1 MRVEKAWFLA
11 DGAEAPERLP
21 EGGFREVTLPHQWS
35 LEGIEAEV
43 GWYRL
48 ALPEAGPRRFLRSF
62 GDYYQEAWLDGTY
75 LGRHEGYF
83 FPWVLELPKGKELLL
98 RVSAPKE
105 PPGVW
110 PRFKRQIKGVF
121 GQHDCRPG
129 GTTARGQERGTGG
142 LWGGVEVW
150 AREEVALLGLTHRLF
165 PGPGGGGFGC
175 AFWWTP
181 KGPSASG
188 RASP

>member
-11 DGAEAPERLP
+11 DGAEAPEGLP
-21 EGGFREVTLPHQWS
+21 EGGFREVALPHQWS
-35 LEGIEAEV
+35 LEGVEAEV

-48 ALPEAGPRRFLRSF
+48 ALPEAGPRRFLLSF

-83 FPWVLELPKGKELLL
+83 FPWVLELPKGKELFL

-105 PPGVW
+105 PLGVW

-129 GTTARGQERGTGG
+129 GTTARGQASRPT
-142 LWGGVEVW
+142 
-150 AREEVALLGLTHRLF
+150 RS
-165 PGPGGGGFGC
+165 
-175 AFWWTP
+175 
-181 KGPSASG
+181 PSRPA
-188 RASP
+188 